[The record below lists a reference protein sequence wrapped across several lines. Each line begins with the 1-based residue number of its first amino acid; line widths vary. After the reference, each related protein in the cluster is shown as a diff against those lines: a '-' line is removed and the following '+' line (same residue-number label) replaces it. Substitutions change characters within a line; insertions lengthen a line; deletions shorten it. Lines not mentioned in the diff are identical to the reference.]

1 MCFRF
6 PKFDSIFNLY
16 RYSSAGGQPVSM
28 SNIKAVS
35 ELARSHGKPLI
46 LDACRFAE
54 NAWFIKTREEGQEG
68 RSVTEIV
75 REMASYCDGMTM
87 SAKVG
92 LYTLHSV
99 ELTYSD

>member
-35 ELARSHGKPLI
+35 ELARSQPRAGRLVLHAHGRRCLMHEGEEVVTVSQRDLFGKYGWP
-46 LDACRFAE
+46 AKAE
-54 NAWFIKTREEGQEG
+54 INEAMLALKEKLEQ
-68 RSVTEIV
+68 
-75 REMASYCDGMTM
+75 
-87 SAKVG
+87 
-92 LYTLHSV
+92 
-99 ELTYSD
+99 